1 MPSTRKNGNSKRVPW
16 RSARGSFH
24 IPIFELGFAT
34 LHAIAMVE
42 WIAVEWLE
50 VERNAERVAHCR
62 SIVNATDVS
71 RTSSVEDRVRV
82 H

>member
-1 MPSTRKNGNSKRVPW
+1 MEIGEGEFPYTNCD
-16 RSARGSFH
+16 
-24 IPIFELGFAT
+24 LGFAT

-50 VERNAERVAHCR
+50 VEMNAERVAYCHG
-62 SIVNATDVS
+62 IVNATDVS

-82 H
+82 P